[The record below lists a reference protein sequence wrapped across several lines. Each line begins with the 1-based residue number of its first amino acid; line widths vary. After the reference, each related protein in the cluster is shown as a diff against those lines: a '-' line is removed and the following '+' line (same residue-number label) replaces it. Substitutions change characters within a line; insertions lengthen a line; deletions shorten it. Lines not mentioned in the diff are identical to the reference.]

1 MWGDGP
7 TSWLWWG
14 KFDKE
19 NKIAK
24 KAAKKLANL
33 AK

>member
-1 MWGDGP
+1 MWDGH
-7 TSWLWWG
+7 SLFWWG